1 MNKNPS
7 NFHAKVLEE
16 SAGDGVPVSG
26 NARGGLYAL
35 INYIGSAYIYVH
47 REYAGR
53 IRYEYPLIFLLGG
66 ILFGEGK
73 MGEKRPRNKALD

>member
-1 MNKNPS
+1 MKQKNPS
-7 NFHAKVLEE
+7 NFRTAKVLEE
-16 SAGDGVPVSG
+16 SVGDGVPVSG

-53 IRYEYPLIFLLGG
+53 IRYEDSLIFLLGG
-66 ILFGEGK
+66 IFGMGFNLFGG
-73 MGEKRPRNKALD
+73 G

>member
-1 MNKNPS
+1 MKNNS
-7 NFHAKVLEE
+7 KVLEE

-53 IRYEYPLIFLLGG
+53 IRYEYSLIFVGILGWDSFLGG
-66 ILFGEGK
+66 
-73 MGEKRPRNKALD
+73 

>member
-53 IRYEYPLIFLLGG
+53 IRYEYSLISVGWDSFWGG
-66 ILFGEGK
+66 
-73 MGEKRPRNKALD
+73 